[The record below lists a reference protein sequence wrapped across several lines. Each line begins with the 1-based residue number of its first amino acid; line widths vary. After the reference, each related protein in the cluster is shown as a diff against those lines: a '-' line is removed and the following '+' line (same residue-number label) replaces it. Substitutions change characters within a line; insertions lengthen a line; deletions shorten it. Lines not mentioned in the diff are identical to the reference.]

1 MQLIGIGCASFDYGA
16 QFILS
21 ERSESKGA
29 SAEDD
34 KGVWVI
40 GIGCAPFDYGAARLR
55 SDDKGVWLIGIG
67 CASFDY
73 AAARLRSG

>member
-1 MQLIGIGCASFDYGA
+1 VQLIGIGCASFDYGA

-55 SDDKGVWLIGIG
+55 SDDKGV
-67 CASFDY
+67 AHRD
-73 AAARLRSG
+73 RLRVLRLRRCAPPLR

>member
-1 MQLIGIGCASFDYGA
+1 MQLIGIGCSSFDYGA

-40 GIGCAPFDYGAARLR
+40 GIGCASFDYGAARLR
-55 SDDKGVWLIGIG
+55 
-67 CASFDY
+67 
-73 AAARLRSG
+73 